1 MEPVELGIALASV
14 RCMASQ
20 VNGAT
25 LLGIDALPVTVEVET
40 RNQGLPRF
48 DVIGLGDTSIKES
61 RHRVQSALQSL
72 NLWERRS
79 PVMVNLAPADAKK
92 DGATLDLAI
101 ALAILVQAERIP
113 KLEDCMVVGELGLA
127 GALRPV
133 RGVLAIAAM
142 AKEMGLR
149 RILVPAD
156 NHHEASAVPGM
167 RVLSAPDLAQLL
179 LNLEADDC
187 ELPPRHA
194 SDATDC
200 PDLSD
205 VRGQATARRVLEI
218 GAAGGH
224 NILMRG
230 PPGNGKTMLA
240 RRLPGILP
248 PMSDEEAVEV
258 TRVWSAAGLL
268 RHRSG
273 LMKVRPFRA
282 PHPSVSAAGLIGG
295 GPRLRPG
302 EISLAHRGVL
312 FLDEMPEL
320 PRRVLETLRQPL
332 EDRHVVLSRARQT
345 LHFPASFMLVAAMNP
360 CPCGW
365 LGDAKRACSCSGE
378 QVARYA
384 ARLSGPV
391 RDRFDLIVDLPPVPT
406 EDLFAKARDGEGS
419 REVRGRVVEA
429 QARRARRQSVP
440 NAELQGKALRAAAVL
455 KPSAQ
460 RLLEEAAKRF
470 GLSARSVDRLRR
482 VALSISDLSGQAEVA
497 EDHLLEALQFRDG

>member
-1 MEPVELGIALASV
+1 
-14 RCMASQ
+14 MASQ
-20 VNGAT
+20 VHGAT

-48 DVIGLGDTSIKES
+48 DIIGLGDTAIKES

-72 NLWERRS
+72 DLWQRGH
-79 PVMVNLAPADAKK
+79 PVMVNLAPADARK
-92 DGATLDLAI
+92 DGAALDLAI
-101 ALAILVQAERIP
+101 ALAILVQQERIP
-113 KLEDCMVVGELGLA
+113 SLQDCMVVGELGLA

-142 AKEMGLR
+142 AKALGLR
-149 RILVPAD
+149 RILVPTD
-156 NHHEASAVPGM
+156 NHHEASAVSGV

-187 ELPPRHA
+187 ERPPRSSSEA
-194 SDATDC
+194 MAC
-200 PDLSD
+200 PDLAD

-248 PMSDEEAVEV
+248 PLKDEEAVEV

-273 LMKVRPFRA
+273 LLRTRPFRS
-282 PHPSVSAAGLIGG
+282 PHPSISAAGLIGG
-295 GPRLRPG
+295 GPRVRPG

-332 EDRHVVLSRARQT
+332 EDRQVVLSRARQT
-345 LHFPASFMLVAAMNP
+345 LSLPASFMLVAAMNP

-365 LGDAKRACSCSGE
+365 HGDARRSCQCSPE
-378 QVARYA
+378 QVSRYG
-384 ARLSGPV
+384 ARLSGPL

-406 EDLFAKARDGEGS
+406 EDLFAMGQDGEAS
-419 REVRGRVVEA
+419 APVRARVMEA
-429 QARRARRQSVP
+429 QARQTHRQSGP
-440 NAELQGKALRAAAVL
+440 NAELFGKALRATAKLSAGAQGLL
-455 KPSAQ
+455 KQATE
-460 RLLEEAAKRF
+460 RLT
-470 GLSARSVDRLRR
+470 LSARSVDRLRR
-482 VALSISDLSGQAEVA
+482 VGLSIADLAGHPVVE
-497 EDHLLEALQFRDG
+497 EDHLLEALQFRDA